1 MNLYITKLNG
11 TGNTMRTVQCMT
23 AEIAHQLGFREMG
36 IYYYNANAE
45 AWGDRSVRFD
55 GIIAGMQAGDI
66 VVCQFHTWNGL
77 KFERGLVEHIK
88 AYHGRVVI
96 FIHSVEALMIKSSG
110 FMLGDTIE
118 LYNQAEALIVP
129 SHAMKRF
136 LLESGIRA
144 GMKIIVQ
151 EMWDCS
157 TGLHFRGKPEFRREI
172 HCAGGYDL
180 ETANGW
186 HSDIS
191 LKVYSAIT
199 AKAENVHSCEGLNL
213 EERLLEFSKGGF
225 GLEWYHDEQ
234 ARRYMQYGIPLS
246 LSSYLAAGIPVIV
259 PRGISCQKL
268 VEENHL
274 GLVVNSMDEA
284 VGIIESMDESEYQE
298 YVQSVERFA
307 PALRNG
313 YYTKKCLIDA
323 VQALFRKD
331 IGKAIV
337 QSTDIYEL
345 NDFEFAATS
354 LKESYGGNL
363 ALSWNMKGKPD
374 GFLIYDL
381 SGNLIEE
388 TENGYQHYL
397 LLKGHE
403 KTEGFIIKAYVDS
416 QKGKMIVAKTEAV
429 CLKDQ
434 EYERPLVSMVIPAY
448 NAEATI
454 ARSIDMVLA
463 QSFSDVEIIIVD
475 DGSTD
480 QTPDI
485 ADWYVQNYHN
495 VVVIHQKNAG
505 VQAARN
511 AGIELAGGEYT
522 GFMDSDDMIQP
533 NMVERMYHS
542 VIRNQCDIAVTSAY
556 EIGQNGYETM
566 MQYPVKED
574 EGIAVEEF
582 LRMYAVESYALPA
595 LWNKLYRTSLVK
607 EHPLPLIVYED
618 EAWTPYV
625 LSYAERIC
633 YLNACAYEYDR
644 STCSGSLVD
653 KWAGKPKD
661 EVLQD
666 HKRSILFYLEQGNP
680 KRKELLKQLA
690 NNELAYF
697 GRVMAHSGYEEV
709 RRQITETECTSEM
722 GQVVD

>member
-1 MNLYITKLNG
+1 M
-11 TGNTMRTVQCMT
+11 TV
-23 AEIAHQLGFREMG
+23 EIAHQLGFREMG
-36 IYYYNANAE
+36 IYHYNANAE
-45 AWGDRSVRFD
+45 AVGARSVRYD
-55 GIIAGMQAGDI
+55 GIIAGMQAGDV

-77 KFERGLVEHIK
+77 RFERGLVEHIK

-96 FIHSVEALMIKSSG
+96 FIHSVEALMIRSSA
-110 FMLGDTIE
+110 FMLGETIE
-118 LYNQAEALIVP
+118 LFNQAEALIVP

-144 GMKIIVQ
+144 GMKFIVQ
-151 EMWDCS
+151 EMWDCP
-157 TGLHFRGKPEFRREI
+157 TNLYFHRRPEFRKEI
-172 HCAGGYDL
+172 HCAGGYDQ
-180 ETANGW
+180 ESVNNW
-186 HSDIS
+186 SHDIS

-199 AKAENVHSCEGLNL
+199 VNGKNVYSMGGLKP
-213 EERLLEFSKGGF
+213 EELLLEFSKGGF
-225 GLEWYHDEQ
+225 GLEWFHDEQ
-234 ARRYMQYGIPLS
+234 AYRYMQYGNPIT

-259 PRGISCQKL
+259 PTGISSQKL
-268 VEENHL
+268 IEENHL

-284 VGIIESMDESEYQE
+284 VGIIESMEESEYQE

-307 PALRNG
+307 PGLRNG

-337 QSTDIYEL
+337 QTTDIYEL
-345 NDFEFAATS
+345 DDFEFGATS

-388 TENGYQHYL
+388 TENCYQHYL

-403 KTEGFIIKAYVDS
+403 KTEGFIVKAYVDS

-429 CLKDQ
+429 CLKD
-434 EYERPLVSMVIPAY
+434 EKYEKPLVSIVIPAY
-448 NAEATI
+448 NAEAAI

-480 QTPDI
+480 CTSDI

-495 VVVIHQKNAG
+495 VIVKHQKNAG

-511 AGIELAGGEYT
+511 AGIELASGEYT
-522 GFMDSDDMIQP
+522 GFMDSDDMIRP
-533 NMVERMYHS
+533 DMVERMYHS

-556 EIGQNGYETM
+556 KIENNGHELM
-566 MQYPVKED
+566 IQYPVKED
-574 EGIAVEEF
+574 EAMTAEEF
-582 LRMYAVESYALPA
+582 LRIYAAESYGLPA

-607 EHPLPLIVYED
+607 AHPLPLIVYED
-618 EAWTPYV
+618 EAWTPYI
-625 LSYAERIC
+625 LSYAERVC
-633 YLNACAYEYDR
+633 YLNTCGYEYDR
-644 STCSGSLVD
+644 SNCSGSLVD
-653 KWAGKPKD
+653 KWAGKPRE
-661 EVLQD
+661 EVFQD

-680 KRKELLKQLA
+680 KRRELLKQLA

-697 GRVMAHSGYEEV
+697 ARVMKYERYEEV
-709 RRQITETECTSEM
+709 WKQINQSGGCKGGT
-722 GQVVD
+722 